1 MRIRATFSVGVHQ
14 VTASRFHTFART
26 IIDRSY
32 ETLMSHPSI
41 ALLEVYLILAH
52 YHATVKLGDS
62 GEQIWA
68 LSHKMIELAMTLGL
82 HRDPGDR
89 GLPEH
94 EVAKRRW
101 VWWNILSFER
111 YVPTFHFLQFD
122 EFFLTE
128 FTRSTHRPRMII
140 LF

>member
-1 MRIRATFSVGVHQ
+1 M
-14 VTASRFHTFART
+14 SR
-26 IIDRSY
+26 
-32 ETLMSHPSI
+32 PSI

-68 LSHKMIELAMTLGL
+68 LSHKMTELAVTLGL

-111 YVPTFHFLQFD
+111 YDLPFSPARWVFL
-122 EFFLTE
+122 
-128 FTRSTHRPRMII
+128 FTQSTWDDNHLLDGRA
-140 LF
+140 FY

>member
-1 MRIRATFSVGVHQ
+1 
-14 VTASRFHTFART
+14 
-26 IIDRSY
+26 
-32 ETLMSHPSI
+32 MSHPSI

-68 LSHKMIELAMTLGL
+68 LTHKMIELAMTLGL

-89 GLPEH
+89 GLPDH

-111 YVPTFHFLQFD
+111 CVPTFHFLQFD
-122 EFFLTE
+122 GFFSGEIHSIDLG
-128 FTRSTHRPRMII
+128 
-140 LF
+140 

>member
-1 MRIRATFSVGVHQ
+1 
-14 VTASRFHTFART
+14 
-26 IIDRSY
+26 
-32 ETLMSHPSI
+32 MSHPSI

-62 GEQIWA
+62 GEQMWA

-82 HRDPGDR
+82 HRDPAER

-111 YVPTFHFLQFD
+111 YAF
-122 EFFLTE
+122 
-128 FTRSTHRPRMII
+128 STKSSAII
-140 LF
+140 E